1 MAVDERVAEAVRQAA
16 AGRRLPCA
24 AALAVAARLG
34 VEPRVVGETAN
45 ALGIKIVDCQ
55 LGCFGGGKKR

>member
-1 MAVDERVAEAVRQAA
+1 MAVEERVAEAVKAA
-16 AGRRLPCA
+16 AADRRLACA
-24 AALAVAARLG
+24 DGLAIAERLG
-34 VEPRVVGETAN
+34 VEPIIVGQTAN